1 MKEVKLILKALK
13 AFGLKIHPAFF
24 VLIPVAIIAI
34 VKFVKSRKAKAEP
47 AEEADPADTARALAP
62 RTPEALATL
71 ELRPDAFMKVW
82 KNFLKEIP
90 SSFRRS
96 LSQFK
101 PIILLGGAGSG
112 KSSLVEQYTD
122 WRRQSEQFFLG
133 HAQDPN
139 LQVYLGSRVVIQ
151 ELSP

>member
-1 MKEVKLILKALK
+1 MKEVKVILKALK

-24 VLIPVAIIAI
+24 ILIPLAIVGI
-34 VKFVKSRKAKAEP
+34 VKFIKARKAKAEAP
-47 AEEADPADTARALAP
+47 PEEDPGETARALAP
-62 RTPEALATL
+62 RTPEALSAL
-71 ELRPDAFMKVW
+71 ELRPDAFQKVW

-90 SSFRRS
+90 GSFRRS
-96 LSQFK
+96 LEQFK

-112 KSSLVEQYTD
+112 KSEMVDQYTD

-139 LQVYLGSRVVIQ
+139 LQV
-151 ELSP
+151 LSLIHIPSPRD